1 MNIIDRARFLMFG
14 DLPLRKA
21 RATATADPLVRAILT
36 GLGKQAVWS
45 SQDFTTLSKEGYEKC
60 MAVYACVTKIA
71 AAAAGIQ
78 FRLTDGTDKAVDDH
92 PLLDLLWR
100 PNEYEGQRAWMRR
113 RFSQL
118 LLHGNS
124 YVQAVRPMSSMPPV
138 ALFLPMPQRMRVVPG
153 SGGVLVGGYEY
164 EVRGQ
169 KTPLDPRLVLHSKLF
184 HPTDDWYGLSPL
196 TVASRGVD
204 VSNMAAEWNMRLLQ
218 NDMRPPGVLATELQL
233 GDAQYQRLRASVKEQ
248 YQGYENAG
256 EPLLLEGG
264 LSWQQ
269 MSISP
274 KELDWIQGIVHNKR
288 EIAAVFNIAPEL
300 IGDSA
305 NKTYSNFQ
313 EARRSLYTETVL
325 PLMDEFVDDL
335 NTWLCP
341 MFGDNLWLSVDRNQ
355 IEALQEDREKK
366 FAYINAAEFMKLD
379 EKRMGVGLDP
389 VGKAAGGEAILV
401 SAGKVPLEFVAIEPG
416 PPAEEATEEKPAV
429 GDNEDDNEKDKGGKK
444 TRRLSNKS
452 WAPADR
458 KEALWHNFV
467 RRVETKE
474 RSLVAIAYMFLKDQ
488 ADRVSKTRS
497 VDVEAE
503 AREYFK
509 RARPWAY
516 QAARRAIAAGVRAS
530 KGELPELEEK
540 VDLYD
545 LSPEAL
551 EYLDQIILESGTK
564 IAKTTMALV
573 RDQLRIAEAEDWTT
587 EELTQRLIDKLKS
600 FAHWR
605 CRTIA
610 RTESAKVENWGQV
623 EGYKDTE
630 FVTRKGWMCSFVPD
644 SRDAHISADG
654 QEVGVTEDFHVDG
667 QAMAYPGDPRGDA
680 GNVVNCLCTTYPI
693 VD

>member
-1 MNIIDRARFLMFG
+1 MNIIQRARFLMFG
-14 DLPLRKA
+14 DLPPATKA
-21 RATATADPLVRAILT
+21 RASAVRDPLVQAILV
-36 GLGKQAVWS
+36 GLGKRAVWS
-45 SQDFTTLSKEGYEKC
+45 SQDFQTLAKEGYEKC

-78 FRLTDGTDKAVDDH
+78 FRLTDGADKEIDDH
-92 PLLDLLWR
+92 PLLALLWR
-100 PNEYEGQRAWMRR
+100 PNEYEGQRAWMRK

-124 YVQAVRPMSSMPPV
+124 YVQAVRPMSSMPPA

-169 KTPLDPRLVLHSKLF
+169 KTQLDPRLVLHSKLF

-366 FAYINAAEFMKLD
+366 FAYINAAEFMKID
-379 EKRMGVGLDP
+379 EKRKGVGLAP

-401 SAGKVPLEFVAIEPG
+401 SYATLPLEMVTAGQSALVSQESPASSQADDDKAGTGPVA
-416 PPAEEATEEKPAV
+416 
-429 GDNEDDNEKDKGGKK
+429 
-444 TRRLSNKS
+444 RKS
-452 WAPADR
+452 WAAADR
-458 KEALWHNFV
+458 REALWHNFV
-467 RRVETKE
+467 RRVESKE
-474 RSLVAIAYMFLKDQ
+474 RSLVSIVRSYLTDQ
-488 ADRVSKTRS
+488 SARVAKTRTVN
-497 VDVEAE
+497 VDAE
-503 AREYFK
+503 AKEFLS
-509 RARPWAY
+509 ALRPWAY
-516 QAARRAIAAGVRAS
+516 NAARQAGAAGMRAA
-530 KGELPELEEK
+530 KGEFPEIEEK
-540 VDLYD
+540 VDLFD
-545 LSPEAL
+545 LTPEARA
-551 EYLDQIILESGTK
+551 YLDEIILRSGTQ
-564 IAKTTMALV
+564 IAETTMALI
-573 RDQLRIAEAEDWTT
+573 RDTLAMAEFADWTT
-587 EELTQRLIDKLKS
+587 EQLTQKLIERLNT
-600 FAHWR
+600 FAQWR
-605 CRTIA
+605 CRQIA
-610 RTESAKVENWGQV
+610 RTESTKVENWAQV
-623 EGYKDTE
+623 EGYKETE
-630 FVTRKGWMCSFVPD
+630 FVTRQGWLCSFVPD
-644 SRDAHISADG
+644 SRDDHIEADG
-654 QEVGVTEDFHVDG
+654 QEVPVGGDFIIGG
-667 QAMAYPGDPRGDA
+667 QAMAYPGDPRGGA
-680 GNVVNCLCTTYPI
+680 GNVCNCLCSTYPI

>member
-124 YVQAVRPMSSMPPV
+124 YVQAVRPMSSMPPA

-233 GDAQYQRLRASVKEQ
+233 GDAQYQRLRASVRER

-300 IGDSA
+300 IGDSE

-325 PLMDEFVDDL
+325 PLMDEF
-335 NTWLCP
+335 
-341 MFGDNLWLSVDRNQ
+341 
-355 IEALQEDREKK
+355 
-366 FAYINAAEFMKLD
+366 AEC
-379 EKRMGVGLDP
+379 
-389 VGKAAGGEAILV
+389 I
-401 SAGKVPLEFVAIEPG
+401 
-416 PPAEEATEEKPAV
+416 
-429 GDNEDDNEKDKGGKK
+429 
-444 TRRLSNKS
+444 
-452 WAPADR
+452 
-458 KEALWHNFV
+458 
-467 RRVETKE
+467 
-474 RSLVAIAYMFLKDQ
+474 FL
-488 ADRVSKTRS
+488 
-497 VDVEAE
+497 
-503 AREYFK
+503 
-509 RARPWAY
+509 
-516 QAARRAIAAGVRAS
+516 
-530 KGELPELEEK
+530 
-540 VDLYD
+540 
-545 LSPEAL
+545 
-551 EYLDQIILESGTK
+551 
-564 IAKTTMALV
+564 
-573 RDQLRIAEAEDWTT
+573 
-587 EELTQRLIDKLKS
+587 
-600 FAHWR
+600 
-605 CRTIA
+605 
-610 RTESAKVENWGQV
+610 
-623 EGYKDTE
+623 
-630 FVTRKGWMCSFVPD
+630 
-644 SRDAHISADG
+644 
-654 QEVGVTEDFHVDG
+654 
-667 QAMAYPGDPRGDA
+667 
-680 GNVVNCLCTTYPI
+680 
-693 VD
+693 

>member
-78 FRLTDGTDKAVDDH
+78 FRLTDGADKEIDDH
-92 PLLDLLWR
+92 PLLALLWR
-100 PNEYEGQRAWMRR
+100 PNEYEGQRAWMRK

-124 YVQAVRPMSSMPPV
+124 YVQAVRPMSSMPPA

-366 FAYINAAEFMKLD
+366 FAYINAAEFMKID
-379 EKRMGVGLDP
+379 EKRKGVGLAP

-401 SAGKVPLEFVAIEPG
+401 SYATLPLEMVTAGQSALVSQESPASSQADDDKAGTGPVA
-416 PPAEEATEEKPAV
+416 
-429 GDNEDDNEKDKGGKK
+429 
-444 TRRLSNKS
+444 RKS
-452 WAPADR
+452 WAAADR
-458 KEALWHNFV
+458 REALWHNFV
-467 RRVETKE
+467 RRVESKE
-474 RSLVAIAYMFLKDQ
+474 RSLVSIVRSYLTDQ
-488 ADRVSKTRS
+488 SARVAKTRTVN
-497 VDVEAE
+497 VDAE
-503 AREYFK
+503 AKEFLS
-509 RARPWAY
+509 ALRPWAY
-516 QAARRAIAAGVRAS
+516 NAARQAGAAGMRAA
-530 KGELPELEEK
+530 KGEFPEIEEK
-540 VDLYD
+540 VDLFD
-545 LSPEAL
+545 LTPEARA
-551 EYLDQIILESGTK
+551 YLDEIILRSGTQ
-564 IAKTTMALV
+564 IAETTMALI
-573 RDQLRIAEAEDWTT
+573 RDTLAMAEFADWTT
-587 EELTQRLIDKLKS
+587 EQLTQKLIERLNT
-600 FAHWR
+600 FAQWR
-605 CRTIA
+605 CRQIA
-610 RTESAKVENWGQV
+610 RTESTKVENWAQV
-623 EGYKDTE
+623 EGYKETE
-630 FVTRKGWMCSFVPD
+630 FVTRQGWLCSFVPD
-644 SRDAHISADG
+644 SRDDHIEADG
-654 QEVGVTEDFHVDG
+654 QEVPVGGDFIIGG
-667 QAMAYPGDPRGDA
+667 QAMAYPGDPRGGA
-680 GNVVNCLCTTYPI
+680 GNVCNCLCSTYPI

>member
-1 MNIIDRARFLMFG
+1 MNIIQRARFLMFG
-14 DLPLRKA
+14 DLPPATKA
-21 RATATADPLVRAILT
+21 RASAVRDPLVQAILV
-36 GLGKQAVWS
+36 GLGKRAVWS
-45 SQDFTTLSKEGYEKC
+45 SQDFQTLAKEGYEKC

-78 FRLTDGTDKAVDDH
+78 FRLTDGADKEIDDH
-92 PLLDLLWR
+92 PLLALLWR
-100 PNEYEGQRAWMRR
+100 PNEYEGQRAWMRK

-124 YVQAVRPMSSMPPV
+124 YVQAVRPMSSMPPA

-169 KTPLDPRLVLHSKLF
+169 KTQLDPRLVLHSKLF

-300 IGDSA
+300 IGDSE

-366 FAYINAAEFMKLD
+366 FAYINAAEFMKID
-379 EKRMGVGLDP
+379 EKRKGVGLAP

-401 SAGKVPLEFVAIEPG
+401 SYATLPLEMVTAGQSALVSQESPASSQADDDKAGTGPVA
-416 PPAEEATEEKPAV
+416 
-429 GDNEDDNEKDKGGKK
+429 
-444 TRRLSNKS
+444 RKS
-452 WAPADR
+452 WAAADR
-458 KEALWHNFV
+458 REALWHNFV
-467 RRVETKE
+467 RRVESKE
-474 RSLVAIAYMFLKDQ
+474 RSLVSIVRSYLTDQ
-488 ADRVSKTRS
+488 SARVAKTRTVN
-497 VDVEAE
+497 VDAE
-503 AREYFK
+503 AKEFLS
-509 RARPWAY
+509 ALRPWAY
-516 QAARRAIAAGVRAS
+516 NAARQAGAAGMRAA
-530 KGELPELEEK
+530 KGEFPEIEEK
-540 VDLYD
+540 VDLFD
-545 LSPEAL
+545 LTPEARA
-551 EYLDQIILESGTK
+551 YLDEIILRSGTQ
-564 IAKTTMALV
+564 IAETTMALI
-573 RDQLRIAEAEDWTT
+573 RDTLAMAEFADWTT
-587 EELTQRLIDKLKS
+587 EQLTQKLIERLNT
-600 FAHWR
+600 FAQWR
-605 CRTIA
+605 CRQIA
-610 RTESAKVENWGQV
+610 RTESTKVENWAQV
-623 EGYKDTE
+623 EGYKETE
-630 FVTRKGWMCSFVPD
+630 FVTRQGWLCSFVPD
-644 SRDAHISADG
+644 SRDDHIEADG
-654 QEVGVTEDFHVDG
+654 QEVPVGGDFIIGG
-667 QAMAYPGDPRGDA
+667 QAMAYPGDPRGGA
-680 GNVVNCLCTTYPI
+680 GNVCNCLCSTYPI